1 MTNYDLDDMKNLPV
15 PPARRGARE
24 AAVAAAMQ
32 AFKAAQAKSA
42 DDTPNARAN
51 QQGRQ
56 EGRDGSASW
65 RSSGMHRRV
74 LIALA
79 ASVTVIALA
88 VPVTLNV
95 LDTRTATNVDPG
107 EAAPAARSNP
117 SLAPPP
123 PDAARAARLT
133 AVSVPPGA
141 VEAGS
146 SPPLAAPAGRS
157 LQVPVAA
164 NQKGAH
170 RRRLAELYREP
181 AFDGIARPRPK
192 QGRERISPAAP
203 NPVKS
208 VANEP
213 VSTFSI
219 DVDTAS
225 YSFVRRALNQGLL
238 PPKEAVRVEEMIN
251 YFPYQY
257 ARGATANGVPRGHE
271 PFTTIQTV
279 LPCPWNGANK
289 LLHIHIMGHSAAKRA
304 RANVILLTDTSGSMA
319 PDDRLPLLK
328 TAFRMFVAALQPS
341 DTIGIVTY
349 AGVPHVALEPTK
361 ITDRDKILRAID
373 RLDAEGSTAG
383 AAGIQEA
390 YRMAEAAFD
399 KEAVNRIILATDG
412 DFNVGITEVST
423 LTGFIE
429 RKRESGIYLSV
440 LGVGRDNYNDALMQ
454 ALAQHGNGVATY
466 IDTLNEARKVLVD
479 EASSTVF
486 PIAKDVKIQVEFNP
500 ARVAEYRLIGYET
513 RRLGRE
519 DFAYDKVNAGVIGSG
534 HSVTAIYEITPVGA
548 PRLVGDLRYGG
559 HVASPRPSQI
569 EPAPAPL
576 ASYPVTP
583 PTGDKLAAVA
593 RNLASEYA
601 FLKIRYKLPSEET
614 SQSVDVPIDTGLEPS
629 TLDEVNGEVR
639 FSVAVA
645 AFGQLLRGEP
655 YLKTFGFD
663 DVIELARGAK
673 GDDPFGYRA
682 EFIDLVRLAKSA
694 RP

>member
-1 MTNYDLDDMKNLPV
+1 MTNYDLDDMKHLPV

-32 AFKAAQAKSA
+32 AFSAAQAKSA
-42 DDTPNARAN
+42 D
-51 QQGRQ
+51 
-56 EGRDGSASW
+56 GSS
-65 RSSGMHRRV
+65 RVHRRV

-79 ASVTVIALA
+79 ASAAVIALA
-88 VPVTLNV
+88 IPVTLNV
-95 LDTRTATNVDPG
+95 LDTRTATNLDHG
-107 EAAPAARSNP
+107 EAAEAKRSNP

-123 PDAARAARLT
+123 ADAARAARLT
-133 AVSVPPGA
+133 AASVPQRA
-141 VEAGS
+141 VES
-146 SPPLAAPAGRS
+146 SPSLAVPAGRTG
-157 LQVPVAA
+157 QVPVAA
-164 NQKGAH
+164 NQKSAH
-170 RRRLAELYREP
+170 HRRLAELYRDP
-181 AFDGIARPRPK
+181 AFDVIAKPRPE
-192 QGRERISPAAP
+192 QGRERFSAAAP

-208 VANEP
+208 VASEP

-257 ARGATANGVPRGHE
+257 PRGVAANGVPRGQE
-271 PFTTIQTV
+271 PFATIATV

-304 RANVILLTDTSGSMA
+304 RANVVLLTDTSGSMA
-319 PDDRLPLLK
+319 PDDRLPMLK
-328 TAFRMFVAALQPS
+328 AAFRMFVGVLQPS

-361 ITDRDKILRAID
+361 VSDRDKIFRAID

-412 DFNVGITEVST
+412 DFNVGITDVSA

-479 EASSTVF
+479 EASSTLF

-500 ARVAEYRLIGYET
+500 ARVAEYRLVGYET
-513 RRLGRE
+513 RMLGRE
-519 DFAYDKVNAGVIGSG
+519 DFTNDKVNAGVIGSG
-534 HSVTAIYEITPVGA
+534 RSVTAIYEMTPVGA
-548 PRLVGDLRYGG
+548 PRLVGDLRYGQ
-559 HVASPRPSQI
+559 HVAGRRPSQSQ
-569 EPAPAPL
+569 PAPAPL
-576 ASYPVTP
+576 GPYPVS
-583 PTGDKLAAVA
+583 DKLAAVA

-614 SQSVDVPIDTGLEPS
+614 SRSVDVPIDASLEPS
-629 TLDEVNGEVR
+629 TLDDVYGEVR

-682 EFIDLVRLAKSA
+682 EFINLVRLAKAA

>member
-1 MTNYDLDDMKNLPV
+1 MTNYDLDDMKHLPV

-42 DDTPNARAN
+42 DETPKARDIH
-51 QQGRQ
+51 
-56 EGRDGSASW
+56 EGREGSAPW
-65 RSSGMHRRV
+65 RTSRMHRRA

-79 ASVTVIALA
+79 ASATVIALA

-95 LDTRTATNVDPG
+95 LDTRTATNLDPG
-107 EAAPAARSNP
+107 EAAEAARSNP

-123 PDAARAARLT
+123 PDAPSAARLT
-133 AVSVPPGA
+133 AASV
-141 VEAGS
+141 
-146 SPPLAAPAGRS
+146 PPLAAEAGASPSLAMPAERS
-157 LQVPVAA
+157 PQVAA
-164 NQKGAH
+164 ASQKGAH
-170 RRRLAELYREP
+170 HRRLAELYRDP
-181 AFDGIARPRPK
+181 ALDVVAKPRPE
-192 QGRERISPAAP
+192 QSRERFNAAAP
-203 NPVKS
+203 NPVRS
-208 VANEP
+208 VASEP

-257 ARGATANGVPRGHE
+257 ARGVAASGVPRGHE
-271 PFTTIQTV
+271 PFTTIATV

-289 LLHIHIMGHSAAKRA
+289 LLHIHIMGHSPPKRA
-304 RANVILLTDTSGSMA
+304 RANVVLLTDTSGSMA

-328 TAFRMFVAALQPS
+328 AAFRMLVGALQPS

-349 AGVPHVALEPTK
+349 AGVSHVALEPTK
-361 ITDRDKILRAID
+361 VSDRDKILRAID

-412 DFNVGITEVST
+412 DFNVGITDVSA

-479 EASSTVF
+479 EASSTLF

-513 RRLGRE
+513 RMLGRE
-519 DFAYDKVNAGVIGSG
+519 DFANDKVHAGVIGSG
-534 HSVTAIYEITPVGA
+534 HSVTAIYEMTPVGA
-548 PRLVGDLRYGG
+548 PRLIGDLRYGQ
-559 HVASPRPSQI
+559 HVATPRPSEI
-569 EPAPAPL
+569 DPAA
-576 ASYPVTP
+576 
-583 PTGDKLAAVA
+583 GDRLAAVA

-614 SQSVDVPIDTGLEPS
+614 SQSVDVAIDASLEPP
-629 TLDEVNGEVR
+629 TLDEAYGEVR
-639 FSVAVA
+639 FAVAVA

-655 YLKTFGFD
+655 FVKTFGFE

-682 EFIDLVRLAKSA
+682 EFINLVRLAKSA